1 MRGVYILR
9 IYNITHFLCSKQ
21 IFPIYF
27 HGFHG
32 FSWVFIDFHRFV
44 INFHRFSLA
53 LQWLLILQGTNR
65 NSTGTP
71 WLDPPRPLRVL

>member
-1 MRGVYILR
+1 MRGVHILR
-9 IYNITHFLCSKQ
+9 IYNITHFLFSKQ
-21 IFPIYF
+21 TFPIYV
-27 HGFHG
+27 HGFYG

-44 INFHRFSLA
+44 IDFHRFSLA

-71 WLDPPRPLRVL
+71 WLDPPPLLW